1 MTHAAAVDWIEKTP
15 RRWARNGAI
24 IGLIWVVPFIIFT
37 APARSPLFAALGV
50 ALVMCLLS
58 LLGWLCGLGARRR
71 LRRVVSL
78 DHESA
83 DRAVSWLPGRYGLF
97 GALLGVLFSV
107 ADLVLKWPT
116 GEVASGDS
124 APALEDMIV
133 YVAALPIG
141 GALVGGFVGVITAD
155 QIRKRLARN
164 AN

>member
-15 RRWARNGAI
+15 RRWARNGAT
-24 IGLIWVVPFIIFT
+24 IGLIWV
-37 APARSPLFAALGV
+37 
-50 ALVMCLLS
+50 
-58 LLGWLCGLGARRR
+58 
-71 LRRVVSL
+71 
-78 DHESA
+78 
-83 DRAVSWLPGRYGLF
+83 
-97 GALLGVLFSV
+97 
-107 ADLVLKWPT
+107 
-116 GEVASGDS
+116 DS